1 MVSTTHKSSNS
12 SDGEALPQLISNKTL
27 AYIHQLLQERP
38 LFFYFEND
46 IEVRFYAKR
55 AEEYRRL
62 LSMGKM
68 LFLILYALI
77 TTVAILAFP
86 EAVMANDL
94 FIFKYVLTPIGLLLL
109 LVMALADLPFLGII
123 INGLPPPSAP

>member
-1 MVSTTHKSSNS
+1 MVSNTHKSSN
-12 SDGEALPQLISNKTL
+12 SDGEALPQLISSKTL

-62 LSMGKM
+62 LDVGKM
-68 LFLILYALI
+68 LFFVLYALI
-77 TTVAILAFP
+77 SIVAIVVFP

-94 FIFKYVLTPIGLLLL
+94 FIFKYVISIYTTYHLLK
-109 LVMALADLPFLGII
+109 FLFLIYVLQVYYCNNTLI
-123 INGLPPPSAP
+123 RHKMI

>member
-1 MVSTTHKSSNS
+1 MVSNTHKSSNS
-12 SDGEALPQLISNKTL
+12 SDGESLPQLISAKTL

-38 LFFYFEND
+38 LLFYFEND

-62 LSMGKM
+62 LSVGKM
-68 LFLILYALI
+68 LFLVLYAI
-77 TTVAILAFP
+77 IAAIAIVAFP
-86 EAVMANDL
+86 EAVMGNDL

-109 LVMALADLPFLGII
+109 LSPLLVLGCGYSFLY
-123 INGLPPPSAP
+123 AY